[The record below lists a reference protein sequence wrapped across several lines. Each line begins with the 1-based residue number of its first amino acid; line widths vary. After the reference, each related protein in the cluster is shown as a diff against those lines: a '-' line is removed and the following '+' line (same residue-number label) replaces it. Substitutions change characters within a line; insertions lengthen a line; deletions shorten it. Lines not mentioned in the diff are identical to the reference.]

1 MAKPTYKVA
10 IIDMYDGVENQ
21 GMRCIKEL
29 LEREYEFAHFEY
41 EIFEARQKNEM
52 PQSVENFDLFLS
64 TGGPGSPVVQTQKGE
79 WTGNF
84 AHLIDSIIDHNNRYN
99 SKKGMLLVCYSF
111 QLIVHQLK
119 LAVVRERRSTS
130 FGITSIYKTPDG
142 KHDPIYNG
150 LTNPFYVADFR
161 DFQVVQPQVSTME
174 KRGMKILSLEKIR
187 PHIAL
192 ERAVT
197 GIRFT
202 PDIVGVQFHPE
213 ADPDSMKDHFRTPE
227 QKEKIIQA
235 HGMAKYDQIMM
246 RLNNKQAIQK
256 TFDTVIP
263 NFLRNAVVRLEG

>member
-1 MAKPTYKVA
+1 MAKSNCRVA
-10 IIDMYDGVENQ
+10 VIDMYDGVENQ

-29 LEREYEFAHFEY
+29 LEREYVFGSFEY
-41 EIFEARQKNEM
+41 KVFEARQKGEIPHNISE
-52 PQSVENFDLFLS
+52 FDLFIS
-64 TGGPGSPVVQTQKGE
+64 TGGPGSPVVETLKDS
-79 WTGNF
+79 WTGRF
-84 AHLIDSIIDHNNRYN
+84 AELIDRIIDHNNRYS
-99 SKKGMLLVCYSF
+99 SKKGMLLICYSF
-111 QLIVHQLK
+111 QLIVHQLE
-119 LAVVRERRSTS
+119 LAVVRKRRSAS

-142 KHDPIYNG
+142 KHDSIYDG

-161 DFQVVQPQVSTME
+161 DFQVVQPNVTAME

-202 PDIVGVQFHPE
+202 PDVVGVQFHPE
-213 ADPDSMKDHFRTPE
+213 ADPESMRDHFNTEE

-235 HGMAKYDQIMM
+235 HGRAKYDQIMT
-246 RLNNKQAIQK
+246 RLNNKEAIQK

-263 NFLRNAVVRLEG
+263 NFLRTAVERL